1 VELLVLLAE
10 GFSEFLAYVCGG
22 ELLVGAEDGTAALSG
37 VESALAPDGGLTVG
51 ARSTDVLADLGD
63 LVPVAHGEG
72 VVRGCWWGVLRVV
85 DMSWL
90 LVE

>member
-10 GFSEFLAYVCGG
+10 GFSEFLAYVC
-22 ELLVGAEDGTAALSG
+22 G